1 MCPRLGH
8 ARFTKLRH
16 RVRLRRLLR
25 RVVLPGQRVP
35 HPDARFLVSRFSSAH
50 DRKHRVS
57 VHRARRC
64 VRANDVPC
72 IPPAPVLRAH
82 ARLELGQGVRPQG
95 HLVLAAVRAA
105 LRVGRDSAMSHAASK
120 KDR

>member
-1 MCPRLGH
+1 M
-8 ARFTKLRH
+8 
-16 RVRLRRLLR
+16 
-25 RVVLPGQRVP
+25 LPEQRVP
-35 HPDARFLVSRFSSAH
+35 PLDARFLVSQFSSAH
-50 DRKHRVS
+50 DRKHRES
-57 VHRARRC
+57 EHRARRC

-82 ARLELGQGVRPQG
+82 ARLELGQGFRPRG

-105 LRVGRDSAMSHAASK
+105 LRVGRDSVMSHAASK